1 MNTVIDLTDL
11 SPRIV
16 GDREEIA
23 RLRWF
28 QMNRYFEAG
37 LLDDVPIRLPDDPD
51 VTRSTYFG
59 VFGGNAIHA
68 TARIVRGPG
77 NLPMLQHHVLYP
89 ESQAQLASLVGSV
102 AEVSRLAVGRS
113 MPRHRAL
120 LLLSREFLHFGLR
133 NHDAATLI
141 ASVEKPLVRILNRL
155 LGVPLQVIGPP
166 IEKYGAYN
174 GECVPIR
181 IDTIQCLQNFRA
193 QQGRYWE
200 FFMQDAMI
208 DLTEPRASIMETLDS
223 VQVAS

>member
-11 SPRIV
+11 SPRV
-16 GDREEIA
+16 VDDPFEIT

-28 QMNRYFEAG
+28 QVNRYVEAG
-37 LLDDVPIRLPDDPD
+37 LLDDIPLQLPTDPD
-51 VTRSTYFG
+51 EARSTYFG
-59 VFGGNAIHA
+59 VYGGGEIHA
-68 TARIVRGPG
+68 TARIVRGTTD
-77 NLPMLQHHVLYP
+77 LPMLEHHVLFADSH
-89 ESQAQLASLVGSV
+89 SQLDALAGSV

-133 NHDAATLI
+133 NQHATTLI
-141 ASVEKPLVRILNRL
+141 ASVEEPLVRILNRL

-166 IEKYGAYN
+166 IDKYGSYN

-181 IDTIQCLQNFRA
+181 IDTIQCLQNFRR

-200 FFMQDAMI
+200 FFMQDAVI
-208 DLTEPRASIMETLDS
+208 DLTDTRASIVETLDS